1 MHTVDEIAS
10 LLHIHTKAHEV
21 GNLTNI
27 SQAALTRLK
36 QINAEMGPDGFGK
49 TEVGVAAQEG
59 EPDETDPNDTSG
71 SGIQRRL

>member
-49 TEVGVAAQEG
+49 TEAVATPEEG
-59 EPDETDPNDTSG
+59 ESDGTA
-71 SGIQRRL
+71 GIERRL